1 MAGIIDLTALGADA
15 YGWQR
20 QSSRNAGPESCRV
33 SERQS
38 DRGCIQSGDAGGMI
52 VTRPCRVTGRVFII
66 RRTPSPVGHNQ
77 RKTESA
83 LVEPR
88 RRNRSFR

>member
-15 YGWQR
+15 YGWHR

-33 SERQS
+33 SERQA
-38 DRGCIQSGDAGGMI
+38 DGGTHKSGDAGGAMM
-52 VTRPCRVTGRVFII
+52 TGPCRLTGRVFVFD
-66 RRTPSPVGHNQ
+66 RTPSRVGHSQ

-88 RRNRSFR
+88 RRIRSFR

>member
-15 YGWQR
+15 YGWHR
-20 QSSRNAGPESCRV
+20 QSSRKAGPESCRV
-33 SERQS
+33 YGRQT
-38 DRGCIQSGDAGGMI
+38 DGGYNKSGDAGGTV
-52 VTRPCRVTGRVFII
+52 VTRPCRVTGRAFVFD
-66 RRTPSPVGHNQ
+66 RTPLLIGHSQ